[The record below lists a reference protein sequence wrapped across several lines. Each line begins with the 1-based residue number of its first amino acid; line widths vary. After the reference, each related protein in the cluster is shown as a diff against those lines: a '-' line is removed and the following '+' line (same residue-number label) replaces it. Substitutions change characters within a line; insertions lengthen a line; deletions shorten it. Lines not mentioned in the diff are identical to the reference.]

1 VEQVL
6 RCDCGFEARGK
17 QDDELVAEVR
27 RHASD
32 AHGMALSP
40 DEALLLVFRAQFV
53 STALPRTFIG
63 EPTRGSSER
72 QQLGQRGGA
81 MKRTRRRALIT
92 TGIAGVGVLLAT
104 ALIVVPAL
112 ATPPSGFTSVQL
124 APVAQFGEIN
134 EKAKYGDWEAELET
148 KGLSDLH
155 VTQVTVQPGGTSGW
169 HSHRGPSLGIVKS
182 GTATFYFGDDPTCTP
197 HVIQA
202 GSSFFEPAGRVH
214 ILRNETDPPETVVNV
229 VVQLVPTGTARRI
242 DEPDPGNCPF

>member
-1 VEQVL
+1 MTGRRKRILAATGVV
-6 RCDCGFEARGK
+6 AVAA
-17 QDDELVAEVR
+17 LV
-27 RHASD
+27 
-32 AHGMALSP
+32 
-40 DEALLLVFRAQFV
+40 
-53 STALPRTFIG
+53 
-63 EPTRGSSER
+63 
-72 QQLGQRGGA
+72 
-81 MKRTRRRALIT
+81 
-92 TGIAGVGVLLAT
+92 AT

-112 ATPPSGFTSVQL
+112 ATSPSGFTSVQL
-124 APVAQFGEIN
+124 APVAQFGEIK
-134 EKAKYGDWEAELET
+134 EKAKFGDWEAKIKT

-214 ILRNETDPPETVVNV
+214 ILRNEDPPETLVNV
-229 VVQLVPTGTARRI
+229 VVQLVPSGTLRRI